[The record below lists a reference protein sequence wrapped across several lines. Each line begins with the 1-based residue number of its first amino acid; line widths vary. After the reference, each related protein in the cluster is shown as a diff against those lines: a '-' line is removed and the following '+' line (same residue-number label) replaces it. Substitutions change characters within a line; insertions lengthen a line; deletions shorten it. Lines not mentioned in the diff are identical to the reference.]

1 MPRTRS
7 IVRLLL
13 VVLGTGL
20 GLAVSPAAALA
31 DTWRIDKAHGEVRF
45 SYTHLGLSRQSG
57 RFTDVDA
64 TLEFSP
70 TEPERGTVE
79 ARIRV
84 ASVLT
89 GVKELDDV
97 LKRPDFFDAASYP
110 YITFKSTGVKAT
122 GERVGELQG
131 DLTIMGVTRP
141 VTMQVTWNFTGAH
154 PLASIN
160 PAYTGQW
167 ASGFSAK
174 TTIQRSEWGIKRV
187 VPLVSDEIEI
197 GIEIEFLRKGE

>member
-1 MPRTRS
+1 MP
-7 IVRLLL
+7 IAA
-13 VVLGTGL
+13 
-20 GLAVSPAAALA
+20 LAIASLWAAAPRAVA
-31 DTWRIDKAHGEVRF
+31 DTWRNDKGHAEVRF
-45 SYTHLGLSRQSG
+45 TWDHLGMSRQGG

-64 TLEFSP
+64 TLAFSP
-70 TEPERGTVE
+70 TEPEKGEVE

-89 GVKELDDV
+89 GVRELDDV
-97 LKRPDFFDAASYP
+97 LKKPDFFDASNHP
-110 YITFKSTGVKAT
+110 YILFKSTAVRPLTDKT
-122 GERVGELQG
+122 GEIDG
-131 DLTIMGVTRP
+131 DLTVMGVTRP
-141 VTMQVTWNFTGAH
+141 VTLQAVWNFTGGH